1 MDLLTRVRRTIARH
15 QLAAP
20 GTRVVAA
27 VSGGAD
33 SVALS
38 HILAALDEAGALRL
52 VGVAHFNHQLRAAAA
67 QDEAFVAGVAA
78 SLGRPIATGRAD
90 VGAIARAT
98 RQSLEVAGRTARHAF
113 FTRALADLG
122 GDVMALGHTRDDQ
135 AETLL
140 LRLLRGAGARGLAS
154 MFPRHQSIVR
164 PLLDCRRS
172 DLRRFLEER
181 QIAFVHDESND
192 DVSIP
197 RNRVRHE
204 LVPLLEQRFNP
215 SVVNVLADEAEIAR
229 DEHQYFEAVAD
240 TVWSRIVRRDGRVW
254 RLDIEGLNDA
264 PAPVA
269 RVVLRRA
276 MHEAGDGRPVAFA
289 EVERARALAAGGGRE
304 APFDAPGH
312 RVQRIGAELVLT
324 GRERAAFGRSRRP
337 EAPAFRYPLPVPG
350 EASITEAACLV
361 SAEIVEGD
369 EPRAPVSKGAGVA
382 VAVRFDKGNRGLAV
396 RNRKP
401 GDRFRPA
408 GLGGRKKLQDFFVDR
423 KVAQGERDRVPIVV
437 DESDRIVWV
446 AGYALDEEFRVT
458 DPSQAVIILRL
469 KGVGGSD

>member
-1 MDLLTRVRRTIARH
+1 MELLTRVRRTIARH

-20 GTRVVAA
+20 ATRVVAA

-38 HILAALDEAGALRL
+38 HILAALDAAGVLRL
-52 VGVAHFNHQLRAAAA
+52 VGLAHFNHQLRASAAR
-67 QDEAFVAGVAA
+67 DEAFSVGVAL
-78 SLGRPIATGRAD
+78 SLGQPIAVDRAD
-90 VGAIARAT
+90 VAALARVT

-140 LRLLRGAGARGLAS
+140 LRLLRGAGARGLGS

-164 PLLDCRRS
+164 PLLECRRAE
-172 DLRRFLEER
+172 LRRFLETR

-192 DVSIP
+192 DVSVP

-204 LVPLLEQRFNP
+204 LMPLLERRFNP

-229 DEHQYFEAVAD
+229 DEHQFFEAAAD
-240 TVWSRIVRRDGRVW
+240 TIWSRIVRRDGRVW
-254 RLDIEGLNDA
+254 RLDIEGLNGL
-264 PAPVA
+264 PRPVA

-276 MHEAGDGRPVAFA
+276 MHEAGSGRPVGFA
-289 EVERARALAAGGGRE
+289 EVEHALAAGGGRE
-304 APFDAPGH
+304 APFDAPGQ
-312 RVQRIGAELVLT
+312 RVQRIGADLVLT
-324 GRERAAFGRSRRP
+324 GREPGASGRPRRAAS
-337 EAPAFRYPLPVPG
+337 PAFRYPLPVPG
-350 EASITEAACLV
+350 EAVIAEAGCLV
-361 SAEIVEGD
+361 SAEILERD
-369 EPRAPVSKGAGVA
+369 APSVAASRGVGGEA
-382 VAVRFDKGNRGLAV
+382 AVRFDKGKGALAV
-396 RNRKP
+396 RNRRP

-408 GLGGRKKLQDFFVDR
+408 GFHGRKKLQDFFVDR
-423 KVAQGERDRVPIVV
+423 KVAHAQRDRVPIVV
-437 DESDRIVWV
+437 DDSDRIVWV
-446 AGYALDEEFRVT
+446 AGYAMDEEFRVT

-469 KGVGGSD
+469 KGVGGSA